1 MGGNRK
7 KAGGEIEIWKFQREL
22 REKKATV
29 GSRRKNKKG
38 GVEIEKKG
46 GNRDLEISTRTKREE
61 SNSWKKKKIKRGGAE
76 IEKKGARKSRFR
88 NFPRELREKEA
99 TIGRRKKQ

>member
-1 MGGNRK
+1 M
-7 KAGGEIEIWKFQREL
+7 
-22 REKKATV
+22 
-29 GSRRKNKKG
+29 
-38 GVEIEKKG
+38 
-46 GNRDLEISTRTKREE
+46 EISTRTKREE

-76 IEKKGARKSRFR
+76 IEKKGGKSRFR